1 MDIYQR
7 LENDH
12 EAVRRLFEL
21 LEGCSSQ
28 AKQARSDLF
37 STLRDD
43 LLAHMVAEQEV
54 LYDTLLARSD
64 EQDLLLESVEVHA
77 VVERLLQD
85 IEACGVDD
93 ERFAMRVSELKD
105 LVEQHV
111 AQEESVVFETARKH
125 FPADEAQ
132 RLGEQL
138 RARQEDA

>member
-21 LEGCSSQ
+21 LEGCSSRAQ
-28 AKQARSDLF
+28 RARSDLF
-37 STLRDD
+37 SSLRNE
-43 LLAHMVAEQEV
+43 LLAHLLAEQEV
-54 LYDTLLARSD
+54 FYDTLLARSD

-77 VVERLLQD
+77 VVARMLDD

-93 ERFAMRVSELKD
+93 ERFERRVSELED

-111 AQEESVVFETARKH
+111 AQEESVVFEMARKH
-125 FPADEAQ
+125 LSADEAQ
-132 RLGEQL
+132 KLGEQL
-138 RARQEDA
+138 QAHHEDP